1 MTLVESNLALD
12 LKNERNQAKEGE
24 RKILAKVEE
33 KIGAVHDNFIHEQR
47 RMNEIREQQTNTI
60 GDQINQLQEKV
71 QKEQALREQIQ
82 NTIVNSISN
91 KINEINENIK
101 TERKVPER
109 YLKIQSLFQ

>member
-12 LKNERNQAKEGE
+12 LKDERNQAKEAE

-33 KIGAVHDNFIHEQR
+33 KIVAVHDNFIHEQR
-47 RMNEIREQQTNTI
+47 RMNEIREQQTQTI
-60 GDQINQLQEKV
+60 GEQIGQLQDKV

-91 KINEINENIK
+91 KISEINETIN
-101 TERKVPER
+101 TERKV
-109 YLKIQSLFQ
+109 SLFILKFKA